1 MGVNGLCLE
10 GNGLDLSMDAATATE
25 YLFEHYKNE
34 VYRYARYTLGSSNE
48 AEDVVQEVFIKV
60 LRHWDRF
67 RGDASPKTWLWTI
80 VRSCIADRGRKRR
93 RQQIEVGINNNL
105 DGYGSYQD
113 SGTLE
118 IEDSLRHLPQ
128 AHREVIVLRI
138 LQDWSVADT
147 ARILG
152 WSEAKVKTT
161 LHRAVTTLRKQM
173 EDEEGRG
180 SVHGL
185 QRH

>member
-1 MGVNGLCLE
+1 MLE
-10 GNGLDLSMDAATATE
+10 VTRLDEHMDAATATE
-25 YLFEHYKNE
+25 HLFERYKDE
-34 VYRYARYTLGSSNE
+34 VYRYARYSLGSSGE

-60 LRHWDRF
+60 LRNWDRF
-67 RGDASPKTWLWTI
+67 RGDASIKTWLWII

-93 RQQIEVGINNNL
+93 RQQIEVELDDNL
-105 DGYGSYQD
+105 DGYGFYKD
-113 SGTLE
+113 TTCLEMEETLHRL
-118 IEDSLRHLPQ
+118 SQP
-128 AHREVIVLRI
+128 HREVIVLRI

-161 LHRAVTTLRKQM
+161 LHRAITALRKHM
-173 EDEEGRG
+173 ADEEGRG

-185 QRH
+185 QGH

>member
-1 MGVNGLCLE
+1 M
-10 GNGLDLSMDAATATE
+10 DISMDAATATE
-25 YLFEHYKNE
+25 HLFEQYKHE
-34 VYRYARYTLGSSNE
+34 VYRYARYALGSSSE

-60 LRHWDRF
+60 LRNWERF
-67 RGDASPKTWLWTI
+67 RGDSSPKTWLWTI
-80 VRSCIADRGRKRR
+80 VRSCIADRGRKRK
-93 RQQIEVGINNNL
+93 RQRVEVEMNDNL
-105 DGYGSYQD
+105 DGYGSYHD
-113 SGTLE
+113 TGTLE
-118 IEDSLRHLPQ
+118 MEDSLRRLPQ

-147 ARILG
+147 AQILD
-152 WSEAKVKTT
+152 WSESKVKTT

-185 QRH
+185 REH